1 MINCEERV
9 ASSKWKLFKMRKKI
23 IMESLS
29 WKVAK
34 LTGFDQTQIIM
45 LYLFGKLHARSKLFG
60 LTKY

>member
-1 MINCEERV
+1 MINCEQHV
-9 ASSKWKLFKMRKKI
+9 ASIMRKLFKMRKK